1 MAELP
6 FEFIVQG
13 VPRSQEA
20 KTVGRWKARVR
31 AAAEA
36 SWPRGQRAL
45 SDELSVAIVYFHVG
59 PADIDVDNM
68 AKPILDALVGLVYWD
83 DGVVSELVSRRT
95 PLDEAVMIED
105 AYEELAEALRDAKD
119 VVYVVV
125 RDRPD
130 HGTLP

>member
-1 MAELP
+1 M
-6 FEFIVQG
+6 
-13 VPRSQEA
+13 
-20 KTVGRWKARVR
+20 
-31 AAAEA
+31 
-36 SWPRGQRAL
+36 
-45 SDELSVAIVYFHVG
+45 YFHVG